1 MNDNTYALKNALL
14 YTFLVA
20 LILLTP
26 LYVYAI
32 YSKSIFEI
40 QNEITLKEHANLI
53 IRSMEEYDATRHN
66 FYEYPRFK
74 RIESG
79 LYDLHYK
86 PVFSLINRPFL
97 SLNEGYHI
105 YKGYAYLVLSLP
117 QNRYFGAEY
126 LVVGNE
132 LSYAPLYLKVA
143 TILLSVVFLILFLS
157 FFFLNRFALPFKR
170 VNEKLDNFIKD
181 SMHEINT
188 PLSIINVNI
197 DLHNRKFP
205 SSKYLQRIKAAA
217 KTLSTIYDDM
227 DYLIKNRRLV
237 FKKETID
244 MEAFIQER
252 VNYFYEVAQMKSVEL
267 VILHCDKVKLSFN
280 SIQLQRLIDNNIS
293 NAIKYSHAESKVEI
307 SLHDLEEGFEIVFKD
322 YGIGM
327 KDSKQIFKRYY
338 RESTQVGGFGIGLNI
353 VKSIMDEH
361 DIVLHVSSVYQE
373 GSTFTYTFPQEMKRQ
388 SNGLKISVQS

>member
-1 MNDNTYALKNALL
+1 LNDSTYALKNALL

-20 LILLTP
+20 LILLAP
-26 LYVYAI
+26 LYVYAL
-32 YSKSIFEI
+32 YSKNIFEI

-53 IRSMEEYDATRHN
+53 IRSMEEYDATRHAA
-66 FYEYPRFK
+66 YEYPRFK

-86 PVFSLINRPFL
+86 PIFTLIERPFS
-97 SLNEGYHI
+97 SLNEDYHI
-105 YKGYAYLVLSLP
+105 YDGYAYLVLSLP
-117 QNRYFGAEY
+117 KNRYFGAEY
-126 LVVGNE
+126 LIVGNR
-132 LSYAPLYLKVA
+132 LSYAPVYLKVA
-143 TILLSVVFLILFLS
+143 TILLSIVFLILFLS

-205 SSKYLQRIKAAA
+205 SSKYLQRIKAAT

-237 FKKETID
+237 FEKEPINMKVFLQD
-244 MEAFIQER
+244 R

-267 VILHCDKVKLSFN
+267 VILRCDEVTLYFN
-280 SIQLQRLIDNNIS
+280 ATQLQRLIDNNIS

-307 SLHDLEEGFEIVFKD
+307 SLHDTQKGCEIVFKD

-327 KDSKQIFKRYY
+327 KDPKQIFKRYY

-373 GSTFTYTFPQEMKRQ
+373 GSTFIYTFPQSMKR
-388 SNGLKISVQS
+388 SI

>member
-1 MNDNTYALKNALL
+1 MNDSTYALKNALL

-20 LILLTP
+20 LILLAP
-26 LYVYAI
+26 LYVYAL
-32 YSKSIFEI
+32 YSKNIFEI

-53 IRSMEEYDATRHN
+53 IRSMEEYDATRHAA
-66 FYEYPRFK
+66 YEYPRFK

-86 PVFSLINRPFL
+86 PIFTLIERPFS
-97 SLNEGYHI
+97 SLNEDYHI
-105 YKGYAYLVLSLP
+105 YDGYAYLVLSLP
-117 QNRYFGAEY
+117 KNRYFGAEY
-126 LVVGNE
+126 LIVGNR
-132 LSYAPLYLKVA
+132 LSYAPVYLKVA
-143 TILLSVVFLILFLS
+143 TILLSIVFLILFLS

-205 SSKYLQRIKAAA
+205 SSKYLQRIKAAT

-237 FKKETID
+237 FEKEPINMKVFLQD
-244 MEAFIQER
+244 R

-267 VILHCDKVKLSFN
+267 VILRCDEVTLYFN
-280 SIQLQRLIDNNIS
+280 ATQLQRLIDNNIS

-307 SLHDLEEGFEIVFKD
+307 SLHDTQKGCEIVFKD

-327 KDSKQIFKRYY
+327 KDPKQIFKRYY

-373 GSTFTYTFPQEMKRQ
+373 GSTFIYTFPQSMKR
-388 SNGLKISVQS
+388 SI